1 MSRNSDTLVSVL
13 VVLKDDYDLIDEFI
27 GETTEIMTRHF
38 QFYEMLLVD
47 NGSTDN
53 TSRRIQEI
61 QRLVPNLRLIR
72 LSRTY
77 DNETALAAA
86 LENSLGDYV
95 VCLDIETDPPSL
107 IPTMID
113 HALSGYEVV
122 IAERQD
128 KDEHNIIHRF
138 LKVAFFRIAS
148 KMLGYQMQPNASY
161 FRVMS
166 RQVVNSISRF
176 GNKNRYLRYLNAIV
190 GFSQDHVPYRRVYRA
205 GNRTRRS
212 LIKSVLSAVDLVIS
226 NSAVPLRFA
235 SLLGVLASFSSL
247 IYVFYILIVSLIKKS
262 VAEGWITT
270 NLMTTAMFFTLF
282 LMLSVLSEYVA
293 RILEET
299 KNRPLYFIEYETNSS
314 VSFHKELKES
324 NRVNVV

>member
-1 MSRNSDTLVSVL
+1 MARNPDTLISVL
-13 VVLKDDYDLIDEFI
+13 VVLKDDRDLIDEFI
-27 GETTEIMTRHF
+27 GETTEVLNKHF

-53 TSRRIQEI
+53 TSQRIQEI

-113 HALSGYEVV
+113 HAISGYEVV

-128 KDEHNIIHRF
+128 RDERNVIHRF
-138 LKVAFFRIAS
+138 LKIAFFRIAS

-205 GNRTRRS
+205 GKRTRRS

-235 SLLGVLASFSSL
+235 SLLGVLA
-247 IYVFYILIVSLIKKS
+247 
-262 VAEGWITT
+262 
-270 NLMTTAMFFTLF
+270 
-282 LMLSVLSEYVA
+282 
-293 RILEET
+293 
-299 KNRPLYFIEYETNSS
+299 
-314 VSFHKELKES
+314 
-324 NRVNVV
+324 